1 MALLAAS
8 HQRRSPEWSWRG
20 EPPPE
25 ALRFQGWNPPP
36 QPPHA
41 SAGQPLST
49 HAEPRSFSAQ
59 LAALHQTF
67 QRTRWCRRGHRRPL
81 LLVQLLETGE
91 GRPSVAFCMAA
102 GGRLARGLKNPTTTS
117 MVLEYQVL

>member
-1 MALLAAS
+1 VALLAAS

-36 QPPHA
+36 QPLHA

-81 LLVQLLETGE
+81 LLVQLLETAL
-91 GRPSVAFCMAA
+91 RQAVVVLLSRLLTTRLLMLMA
-102 GGRLARGLKNPTTTS
+102 LMT
-117 MVLEYQVL
+117 